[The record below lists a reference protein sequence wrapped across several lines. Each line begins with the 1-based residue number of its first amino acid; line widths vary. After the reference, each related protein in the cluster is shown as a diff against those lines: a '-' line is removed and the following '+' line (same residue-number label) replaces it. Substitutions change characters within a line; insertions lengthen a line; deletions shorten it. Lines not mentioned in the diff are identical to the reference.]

1 MKTEKPLMHSD
12 MLGVKSHYFLVSTKM
27 SVAPQVSNSNKCLVR
42 FVLFSYYLIRYLF
55 PVWRSLLM
63 ACMAACV

>member
-27 SVAPQVSNSNKCLVR
+27 SVAPQVSNKCLVR
-42 FVLFSYYLIRYLF
+42 FVLFSYYLIGYLF
-55 PVWRSLLM
+55 PFWQSLLI